1 MNYLCKMSFRL
12 SIILISF
19 LLLQA
24 RIMNAEN
31 DSLTKINYK
40 NRKITLGV
48 SGAVFS
54 AGSIVYLNHAW
65 FEPYN
70 TGKFHFFNDNKEWNQ
85 MDKCGHAFTCYQTGR
100 LMMDAFDWA
109 GYNKNTKLI
118 VAGGI
123 GLYYMTA
130 MEVMDGFSEGW
141 GFSAGDIG
149 ANALGAGLA
158 VSQEAVW
165 KEQRVLLKFSYS
177 QSGLAEYDP
186 SLLGENIY
194 TQVLKDYNGQTYW
207 LSVNP
212 SSFMKKQNKF
222 PKWLNV
228 AFGYSSYGMLGGF
241 ANEFAIQD
249 KDGNVYRYDRER
261 RYYFSLDVDLTR
273 IKTRSKFLKGLF
285 SAFNVLKFPAPALQL
300 SKKGARGYWIYM

>member
-130 MEVMDGFSEGW
+130 IEVMDGFSEGW
-141 GFSAGDIG
+141 GFSAGDIA

-158 VSQEAVW
+158 VSQEAAW
-165 KEQRVLLKFSYS
+165 NEQRILLKFSYS

-222 PKWLNV
+222 TKWLNV

-241 ANEFAIQD
+241 SNEFAIQD